1 MKGQW
6 ILPYVK
12 KYKRGIAWT
21 AFFGLLAS
29 ISAVA
34 LLFVSGFLLTKSATQ
49 PENILMVYIPIVA
62 VRAFGVSRAVFRYAE
77 RLAAHQAVL
86 KILSDMRV
94 RLYRGLLP
102 VVEKGSHLLH
112 AGDMLGLLAEDI
124 ERLQDIYIK
133 TVMPA
138 VSALALYLLSA
149 LWFGFFSWGMGALA
163 AVYALIYMTVVPY
176 WSYRRTASF
185 VQKWKPKR
193 AGLYKETSEAVFG
206 IGEWLLSGRFMELAG
221 RFRQADEA
229 MRSVEWKYSRF
240 IRARGILLQ
249 TVTAG
254 LVLIVLVWAGSGAE
268 AGSLTPTLVA
278 AFALFIFPLTETL
291 IPISEAVGELP
302 RYTHST
308 ERLNR
313 LEAEEDLQ
321 DSQSWKPEYE
331 EKHIFFDDVS
341 FHYEASQPVLKHLQA
356 EWRPGCRVALLGP
369 SGSGKSTV
377 LNLLRGVCFPFH
389 GEVVVEGRPASA
401 WGERITEK
409 IAVLN
414 QSPYLFSTTVEN
426 NIRLGRPDAS
436 IEEVKQAARQAQIY
450 DAVNSLPEGFHTNMQ
465 EAGARFSGGQRQ
477 RIALA
482 RVLLQD
488 TPIVVLDEP
497 AVGLDPRTE
506 QALMDDV
513 LQSLE
518 GKTVIWITHHLSG
531 LEQVDEICFLDQG
544 RITMRG
550 THEDL
555 MHTSPRYQRL
565 YELDRPTAVLQEKEK
580 TIK

>member
-1 MKGQW
+1 MKKQW

-29 ISAVA
+29 VSAVA

-62 VRAFGVSRAVFRYAE
+62 VRAFGVSRAVFRYVE
-77 RLAAHQAVL
+77 RLAAHQTVL

-94 RLYRGLLP
+94 RLYKGLVP
-102 VVEKGSHLLH
+102 VVEKGARLLH
-112 AGDMLGLLAEDI
+112 AGDMLGLLAEDT

-138 VSALALYLLSA
+138 VSAVALYLLSA
-149 LWFGFFSWGMGALA
+149 LWFGFFSWEMGAVA
-163 AVYALIYMTVVPY
+163 AVYMLIYMTVVPY
-176 WSYRRTASF
+176 WSYRRTALF
-185 VQKWKPKR
+185 VQEWKPKR

-206 IGEWLLSGRFMELAG
+206 LGEWLLSGRFVELAG

-229 MRSVEWKYSRF
+229 MRAVEWKYSRF
-240 IRARGILLQ
+240 IRVRGLLLQ

-254 LVLIVLVWAGSGAE
+254 FVFIVLMWAGSWAE
-268 AGSLTPTLVA
+268 AESLAPTLVA
-278 AFALFIFPLTETL
+278 AFALFIFPLTEAL
-291 IPISEAVGELP
+291 VPISDSVGELP
-302 RYTHST
+302 RYRHST
-308 ERLNR
+308 ERLGR
-313 LEAEEDLQ
+313 IEAEEH
-321 DSQSWKPEYE
+321 SQEPRSWKPEYGN
-331 EKHIFFDDVS
+331 KHIFFDDVS
-341 FHYEASQPVLKHLQA
+341 FHYEDSQPVLTHLQA
-356 EWRPGCRVALLGP
+356 EWSPGCRVALLGP
-369 SGSGKSTV
+369 SGSGKSTM
-377 LNLLRGVCFPFH
+377 LNLLRGVSFPFH
-389 GEVVVEGRPASA
+389 GEVVVQGRPASA
-401 WGERITEK
+401 WGGRITEK

-436 IEEVKQAARQAQIY
+436 MEEVKQAAREAQIY
-450 DAVNSLPEGFHTNMQ
+450 DTVSSLPQGFHTNMQ
-465 EAGARFSGGQRQ
+465 EAGDRFSGGQRQ

-506 QALMDDV
+506 QALMEDV
-513 LQSLE
+513 LEALK

-531 LEQVDEICFLDQG
+531 LEQMDEICFLDQG

-550 THEDL
+550 THEEL
-555 MHTSPRYQRL
+555 MRTSPRYQRL
-565 YELDRPTAVLQEKEK
+565 YGLDQPGAVHREKQTTTK
-580 TIK
+580 